1 MQSSVLTLTCPDI
14 QCGWNASN
22 GSWRRHSSVVPHQLH
37 NGFMSS
43 RHEKSKGY
51 FSSMVQSYEKD
62 LGRPKRLG
70 VSLYW
75 RSKFS
80 GWQLYLWVAST
91 TTPDLLVLT
100 RDHGLPLKAILAFV
114 FLGGLAVSAW
124 FFLNFARRC
133 NELLYERNFN

>member
-1 MQSSVLTLTCPDI
+1 MKSLKAISVAWCNRPRKTLADLNDWALAFIGGP
-14 QCGWNASN
+14 SFLV
-22 GSWRRHSSVVPHQLH
+22 GSFYLLVV
-37 NGFMSS
+37 
-43 RHEKSKGY
+43 
-51 FSSMVQSYEKD
+51 
-62 LGRPKRLG
+62 
-70 VSLYW
+70 
-75 RSKFS
+75 
-80 GWQLYLWVAST
+80 ST